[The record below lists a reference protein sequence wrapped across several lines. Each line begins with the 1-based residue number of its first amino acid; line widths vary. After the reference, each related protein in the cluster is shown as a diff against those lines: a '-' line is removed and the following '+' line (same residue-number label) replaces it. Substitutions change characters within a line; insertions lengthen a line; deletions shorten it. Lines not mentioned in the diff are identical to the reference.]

1 MLAGACAAIAR
12 AAEAGDDVAAGEAVK
27 RATELADG
35 ISPGSQQVLGPPFPP
50 VFLSFSLGGNSG
62 FVFEISFFLAIMRVI
77 PSNKITF

>member
-50 VFLSFSLGGNSG
+50 VFLSFSWE
-62 FVFEISFFLAIMRVI
+62 EIRDLFLKFRFLAIMRVI
-77 PSNKITF
+77 PSNKIPF